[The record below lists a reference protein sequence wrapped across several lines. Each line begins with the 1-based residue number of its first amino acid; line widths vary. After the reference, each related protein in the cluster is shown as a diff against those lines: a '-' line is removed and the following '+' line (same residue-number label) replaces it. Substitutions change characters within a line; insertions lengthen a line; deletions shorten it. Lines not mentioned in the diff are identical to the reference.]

1 MLATLGQRRLPQS
14 IKDRYYAPVYEKYLS
29 EWPRGEKSK
38 AIYQKLFKTYL
49 DEKNYSKSKSVL
61 DRYVK
66 VYPKDWKT
74 QEAMIANMMEVSRK
88 AKDYK
93 TIRLWIA
100 DIEAGKYAV
109 SAGYKK
115 KLQELLTTIQIEG
128 VQNSLSKG
136 DKAVAIKGYHK
147 ILKDPHSTK
156 KSKINAKYNLAAL
169 YYELGAPAQAYKW
182 SVEALREMPVKD
194 AISFSDSFLTI
205 SGYLFTKQEF
215 AASADISTRIVAKL
229 CSRKTRKKSVAFKN
243 SVYLHLAEEDL
254 KKTEDIIN
262 LAKRCK
268 VPRQH
273 VLEAQFELLE
283 EYKKQNKWN
292 DYEALTNEL
301 YRSNMAK
308 GRVVHPLSLLEK
320 VHEKYNN
327 DSKVRLYNKLKWQAY
342 KKAKSLKQ
350 DIPLEGLDDI
360 AQEELQKLVGQ
371 LEKMKS
377 TKLRFPEGS
386 FNNILKTKLGM
397 LDRMTKNG
405 GRYPENWL
413 RKRDYRRL

>member
-1 MLATLGQRRLPQS
+1 MLAALGQKRLPQS

-38 AIYQKLFKTYL
+38 SIYQKLFKTYL
-49 DEKNYSKSKSVL
+49 DEKNYPKAKSVL

-100 DIEAGKYAV
+100 GIDSGKYAV
-109 SAGYKK
+109 SSGYKK
-115 KLQELLTTIQIEG
+115 KLQELLTSIQIEG

-136 DKAVAIKGYHK
+136 DKSVAIKGYHK

-229 CSRKTRKKSVAFKN
+229 CSKKTRKKSVAFKN

-254 KKTEDIIN
+254 KKTEDIID
-262 LAKRCK
+262 LAKRCN

-273 VLEAQFELLE
+273 ALEAQFELLE

-308 GRVVHPLSLLEK
+308 GRVVRPLALLEK

-342 KKAKSLKQ
+342 KKAKSSGKIFRSKVLT
-350 DIPLEGLDDI
+350 
-360 AQEELQKLVGQ
+360 
-371 LEKMKS
+371 KS
-377 TKLRFPEGS
+377 PKKS
-386 FNNILKTKLGM
+386 FKSLWPNLI
-397 LDRMTKNG
+397 R
-405 GRYPENWL
+405 
-413 RKRDYRRL
+413 